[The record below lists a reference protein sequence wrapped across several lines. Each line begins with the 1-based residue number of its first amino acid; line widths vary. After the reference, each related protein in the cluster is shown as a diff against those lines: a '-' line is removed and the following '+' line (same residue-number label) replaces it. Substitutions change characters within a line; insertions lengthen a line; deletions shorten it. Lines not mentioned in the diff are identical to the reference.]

1 MVLYII
7 VKYIGVTFFFPFL
20 FLLSFSHTLKEYF
33 SVLDRYILVFNCLFF
48 QTFLDGEQA
57 AKYLTSELRKEL
69 IQNAANSITHRYHEL
84 AADLISV
91 VC

>member
-1 MVLYII
+1 M
-7 VKYIGVTFFFPFL
+7 
-20 FLLSFSHTLKEYF
+20 
-33 SVLDRYILVFNCLFF
+33 FNCLFS

-69 IQNAANSITHRYHEL
+69 IQSAANSITDRYHEL